1 MSRADFHVH
10 TTYCDGKNA
19 PREMVEAALE
29 RGLAALGFSVHSYTY
44 FDETYCIKKDRI
56 PAYRKEIGALKEEY
70 AGKIR
75 VFCGVEQDFYSAEET
90 GAFDYAI
97 GSVHY
102 VKKDGAFYPVDNDAA
117 TFEQVCKSAFDGDYY
132 AFAESYFSTV
142 GMVGEKVRPDIIG
155 HFDLFSKFNEHNR
168 YFDPMHPRYIGA
180 WQGALDRLLPSRI
193 PFEVNTGAM
202 FRGLRTMPYP
212 SKEQLRYIAAGG
224 GRVILSGDTHMT
236 DGLCYAFDAVETL
249 LEEIRIPILSPK
261 EFYENLK

>member
-29 RGLAALGFSVHSYTY
+29 RGLSAIGFSVHSYTY

-56 PAYRKEIGALKEEY
+56 PAYLAEIGALKEEF
-70 AGKIR
+70 AEKIR
-75 VFCGVEQDFYSAEET
+75 IFCGVEQDLYSAEET

-102 VKKDGAFYPVDNDAA
+102 VEKGGGFYPVDNDAA
-117 TFEQVCKSAFDGDYY
+117 TFEEICRDVFGGDYY
-132 AFAESYFSTV
+132 AFAESYFAATGTV
-142 GMVGEKVRPDIIG
+142 AEAVKPDIIG
-155 HFDLFSKFNEHNR
+155 HFDLFSKFNENNR
-168 YFDPMHPRYIGA
+168 YFDPFHPRYVAA
-180 WQGALDRLLPSRI
+180 WQGALDKLLPFGI

-202 FRGLRTMPYP
+202 FRGLRTVPYP
-212 SKEQLRYIAAGG
+212 TEEQLRYIAAGG

-236 DGLCYAFDAVETL
+236 DGLCYAFDTAETL
-249 LEEIRIPILSPK
+249 VRQLNISILSPK
-261 EFYENLK
+261 EFYESI